1 MPEELIAVLDF
12 GGQYSHLITR
22 RIRECE
28 VYADLFP
35 FTAKLQELM
44 EANAKG
50 IVLSGGPTSVYDD
63 DAPKCDPGIF
73 NLGVP
78 VLGICY
84 GLQVMV
90 QMLGGHVKATKR
102 HEYGKTKLEIR
113 EDTDLFRGL
122 GKQIVSWM
130 SHGDYAETLPKGFDI
145 IATSENCP
153 TAAIRDRGR
162 KLYGVQFHPEVSHTE
177 HGNDIIRNFTT
188 ISNCQRNWTPHSIV
202 ESAVDRIK
210 ARVGNQHVLCAV
222 SGGVDSTTAAVLVH
236 KAVGSKLTCIFVNHG
251 LLRQNEEERVFKTLT
266 ESLRMNVKY
275 VNASNRFL
283 QQLKGIRDPEEKRKV
298 VGAEFIKVFEE
309 ESAKLGTFEWLAQGT
324 LYPDVIE
331 SAGAGSPA
339 SRIKTHHNVGG
350 VPEWSKFKIVEPL
363 RTLYKDEVRQVAKE
377 LGLPD
382 SIVHTHPFPG
392 PGLAVRVIGE
402 VTEDKLRVCRH
413 ASTIV
418 EDELTKSGFYDKVWQ
433 AFAIVGDDMA
443 VGVFGD
449 HRQLGHLVTI
459 RIVESSDGMTA
470 DWARIPYDVLE
481 VISNRITGE
490 VKGVT
495 WVTYAISSKPPST
508 IEPC

>member
-35 FTAKLQELM
+35 FTAKPQELM
-44 EANAKG
+44 ETNAKG

-113 EDTDLFRGL
+113 DDTDLFRGL

-130 SHGDYAETLPKGFDI
+130 SHGDYAETLPKGFEI

-202 ESAVDRIK
+202 ESAVDGIK

-251 LLRQNEEERVFKTLT
+251 LLRQNEEERVFKMLT

-275 VNASNRFL
+275 VNASTRFL

-331 SAGAGSPA
+331 SAGTGSPA

-382 SIVHTHPFPG
+382 SIVRAHPFPG

-413 ASTIV
+413 ASAIV
-418 EDELTKSGFYDKVWQ
+418 EDELSKSGFYDKVWQ
-433 AFAIVGDDMA
+433 AFAVVGDDLA
-443 VGVFGD
+443 VGVLGD
-449 HRQLGHLVTI
+449 HRQLGYLVTI
-459 RIVESSDGMTA
+459 RIVKSSDGMTA

-490 VKGVT
+490 VQGVT